1 MPGPVREQIYKQ
13 TNKKKA
19 SAFSPAHKTS
29 QSELLF
35 SEGRGVWGDVF
46 TEALTLTVIRSM
58 ATGSTPCMGAAMSLY
73 TPVNTENT
81 DIITDGGVNSH
92 ARLARSCLWVDRAKQ
107 GKQEVCVV

>member
-1 MPGPVREQIYKQ
+1 MPVREQIYKQ
-13 TNKKKA
+13 TNFKKA

-35 SEGRGVWGDVF
+35 SGGEGGFR
-46 TEALTLTVIRSM
+46 EALALTVIRSM
-58 ATGSTPCMGAAMSLY
+58 ATGCTPCEGAAMSLY

-92 ARLARSCLWVDRAKQ
+92 AGLAQSCLWVDRAKQ
-107 GKQEVCVV
+107 GKQEVCVVVV